1 MYFYQS
7 EQYNDVT
14 SSTTH
19 EECKTCILLRV
30 LQEVADVVK
39 ESSLVVRADS
49 CEAAQEL
56 ATPLHWGR
64 QSLLNGGQR
73 MQDTL

>member
-1 MYFYQS
+1 M
-7 EQYNDVT
+7 
-14 SSTTH
+14 
-19 EECKTCILLRV
+19 

-39 ESSLVVRADS
+39 ESSLVVRTDS

-73 MQDTL
+73 IQDTLCIEIHRGIQSLLRRTHRTFSGTEINHRY